1 MGRSRGKLGAAVAA
15 VAVVAA
21 VLTTVGSSVA
31 PSSADGAT
39 PTGCPWVAQSINH
52 TASPEVLADEVI
64 RRMTL
69 AEKAAFVVLSTHA
82 PLENANTG
90 VPRLCIPALSMTDG
104 PDGVANGLV
113 GVTQFPSEIAVAA
126 SFDPG
131 LAFALGAAQG
141 EEARAKGIAA
151 LQGPELNL
159 TRVPQGGRVFETY
172 GEDPYLASVLGVAD
186 ARGIQSTGEM
196 ADAKHFTAY
205 TQETAR
211 LRLDQQVSAR
221 ALAELYDAPFK
232 AAVQQA
238 HVASVM
244 CSYGELNHVNTC
256 SSPALYATLRS
267 WGFTGFVRSDLGAV
281 PNVGAAFRA
290 GLSLVKPGSP
300 SAIVD
305 LVRRG
310 ALPVSALDRAVRAVL
325 VPMFRFGAIAHPLT
339 LSLNATVTTPAHAAL
354 ALSAAVRSVTL
365 LRNRGA
371 VLPLSPRTS
380 SVAVIGAAA
389 GQAPQTTGGGSSKVA
404 APYVVTPLRALRS
417 ALGSATRVTYEPGG
431 PPNLDLDQLSDVDI
445 VKGVPLKLVKP
456 LAPIGEAGK
465 ADIAIE
471 RDPSVTPAIATA
483 TEPGTGPGWD
493 KWSIVVRATHTGT
506 YEVAFQQYG
515 DTWLTLNGKPF
526 ISSPGLHA
534 PANMSATA
542 HFVAG
547 RRYEFAARWFQI
559 RHHAPPKFSLLDVT
573 PMINRAVAAARRAS
587 VAVVFAST
595 FDSEGVDSPNLSLSG
610 DQNAL
615 ISAVA
620 AANPRTIVV
629 LNTGGAVVMPWLSRV
644 AAVLEA
650 WYPGQEDGAAI
661 ARVLTGAADPSG
673 RLPLT
678 FPATTA
684 AMPATT
690 DTSFPGVKGTVTFGS
705 GLNVGYRWFQ
715 SNGVTPLFPFG
726 FGLDYTT
733 FALSRLSLARVGPN
747 VVAHVSVTNTGRRT
761 GTDVVQVY
769 VAYPRGLGEPPEQLR
784 GLARVSLAPSVTARV
799 AVTLPRSAFQSYAQ
813 GALRVV
819 PGAYRIDVGQSSASL
834 TLHATTQL

>member
-1 MGRSRGKLGAAVAA
+1 M
-15 VAVVAA
+15 
-21 VLTTVGSSVA
+21 
-31 PSSADGAT
+31 
-39 PTGCPWVAQSINH
+39 
-52 TASPEVLADEVI
+52 LADEVV
-64 RRMTL
+64 RRMSL
-69 AEKAAFVVLSTHA
+69 AQKAAFVVLATHA

-90 VPRLCIPALSMTDG
+90 VPSLCIPALTLTDG

-126 SFDPG
+126 TFSPT
-131 LAFALGAAQG
+131 LAYALGAAQG
-141 EEARAKGIAA
+141 HEARAKGIAA

-172 GEDPYLASVLGVAD
+172 GEDPYLTSVLGVAD
-186 ARGIQSTGEM
+186 TRGIQSTGEM

-232 AAVQQA
+232 AVVQRA
-238 HVASVM
+238 HVASIM
-244 CSYGELNHVNTC
+244 CSYGELNRVNTC
-256 SSPALYATLRS
+256 SNPAVYATLRS

-281 PNVGAAFRA
+281 TNVAAAFRA

-300 SAIVD
+300 SALVA

-310 ALPVSALDRAVRAVL
+310 TLPVSALDRAVRSVL
-325 VPMFRFGAIAHPLT
+325 VPMFRFGAIAHPLSGR
-339 LSLNATVTTPAHAAL
+339 LSATVSTPAHAAL
-354 ALSAAVRSVTL
+354 ALSAAIQGVTL
-365 LRNRGA
+365 LKNRGA
-371 VLPLSPRTS
+371 VLPLATPVP
-380 SVAVIGAAA
+380 SVAVIGAPA
-389 GQAPQTTGGGSSKVA
+389 GQAPQTTGGGSSKVV
-404 APYVVTPLRALRS
+404 APYVITPLHALRA
-417 ALGSATRVTYEPGG
+417 ALGPGTRVTYEPGG

-445 VKGVPLKLVKP
+445 VRGVPLKLVKP

-471 RDPSVTPAIATA
+471 RDPSVTPALATA
-483 TEPGTGPGWD
+483 TDPGTGRGWD
-493 KWSIVVRATHTGT
+493 KWSLVVRATHTGT
-506 YEVAFQQYG
+506 YEIAFQQYG
-515 DTWLTLNGKPF
+515 DTWLTLNARPF

-547 RRYEFAARWFQI
+547 RRYEFSARWFQI
-559 RHHAPPKFSLLDVT
+559 PHHAPPRFSLLDVT
-573 PMINRAVAAARRAS
+573 PMIDRAVAAARRAR
-587 VAVVFAST
+587 VAIVFAST

-615 ISAVA
+615 IATVA
-620 AANPRTIVV
+620 RANPRTIVV
-629 LNTGGAVVMPWLSRV
+629 LNTGGPVVMPWLSRV

-650 WYPGQEDGAAI
+650 WYPGQEDGTAI

-678 FPATTA
+678 FPTSTA
-684 AMPATT
+684 AMPVTA
-690 DTSFPGVKGTVTFGS
+690 DSSFPGVKGVVSFGT
-705 GLNVGYRWFQ
+705 GLNIGYRWYQ
-715 SNGVTPLFPFG
+715 ANGVAPLFPFG

-733 FALSRLSLARVGPN
+733 FTLSRLSLARSPSGIVT
-747 VVAHVSVTNTGRRT
+747 HVSVRNSGRRR

-769 VAYPRGLGEPPEQLR
+769 VAYPRSLGEPPEQLR
-784 GLARVSLAPSVTARV
+784 GFARVTLSPSGTTRV
-799 AVTLPRSAFQSYAQ
+799 SIALPRSVFQSYAH

-819 PGAYRIDVGQSSASL
+819 PGTYRIDVGQSSASL
-834 TLHATTQL
+834 TLHATATL